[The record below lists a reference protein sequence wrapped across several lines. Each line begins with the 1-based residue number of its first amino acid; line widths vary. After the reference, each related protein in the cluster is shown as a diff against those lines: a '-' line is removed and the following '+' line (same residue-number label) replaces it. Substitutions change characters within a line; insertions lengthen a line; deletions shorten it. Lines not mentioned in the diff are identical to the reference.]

1 MAFDLAAVG
10 GFSSGKLCHKASI
23 SNPTL
28 AEVIGAESCDLLPTT
43 GFWAEIDSVDGKTI
57 KTGFSFWGDLWLEGF
72 FQGNYNYD
80 LTGCDLLIHHSLC
93 KSTSPSEDVIANL
106 GKYEVRHI
114 TACTK
119 TEESYTVTLWH
130 DTYEEEPDITET
142 IRRSVHYFTLD
153 KAPDIDLENFYVQAV
168 LILEFENLDCTPEE
182 NDYRCLR
189 PKPFGIRGAFSSDF
203 FTKTGEEIKDANPLY
218 YAKHGGILAMRVRN
232 TLTFSEV
239 MSYYDDDAW
248 NSGTPNAKAGGLIDL
263 SHSGIADYLADYRP
277 LTPQERNGTSDT
289 DPQSGAENSIT
300 KDRFLLNVGDGAL
313 FLIAKNI
320 VTVPTTRFGHYD
332 NKYYYTPKYCQG
344 SQWGRAGHGGSTMLI
359 VCNNWTGFDPKIISK
374 YFSDATVGTYYA
386 QNPPPVRYPKG
397 LGRCYIAT
405 GSLIGSIL
413 PDEGLYALDCIKS
426 PTRINT
432 PCNIK
437 DFGNGSDGDVTNPS
451 PKAITYVTAVSSDY
465 KTFKVHGLL
474 GKIGSLVMIHQ
485 MQKTSGVDL
494 YSGKFTLARITA
506 SDTAAKTITVDTAF
520 ETNLSKYYVQIL
532 LLYEYGDVTIDG
544 TITGTAWNSAGFGG
558 IIPIVCNGTLDLT
571 KGIIDARGLGTHKN
585 ISNPLVGNNFMR
597 SRLYIGQGHG
607 TVFILARKIIMD
619 GSTRI
624 GAAYPGSHFGG
635 PYSTTEGHYDANSGG
650 GYRGKD
656 GANGNGGWGGGA
668 GTNGGWHSDA
678 PNATDSSGRQ
688 GAHILIVSDSIEGF
702 HLNAISTGGEGNPH
716 DGGAGYG
723 GGGSSYGGGG
733 GFQGGAGGGGGAGA
747 AFVYCNKITN
757 QSTTG
762 IITN

>member
-10 GFSSGKLCHKASI
+10 GFSSGKLCHAASV

-28 AEVIGAESCDLLPTT
+28 AEVIGRESCSDLPTT
-43 GFWAEIDSVDGKTI
+43 GFWAEIDSFDGKTI
-57 KTGFSFWGDLWLEGF
+57 KTGFSFWGDSWLEGS
-72 FQGNYNYD
+72 FQRD

-119 TEESYTVTLWH
+119 KEESYTATLWH
-130 DTYEEEPDITET
+130 DTYEEEPDITAT
-142 IRRSVHYFTLD
+142 IRRSVYYFTLD

-182 NDYRCLR
+182 NDYRWLH
-189 PKPFGIRGAFSSDF
+189 PKPFGILGDVYTF
-203 FTKTGEEIKDANPLY
+203 FYTETGEKFEDGNPFY

-239 MSYYDDDAW
+239 MSYYDNDAY

-332 NKYYYTPKYCQG
+332 NKYYYAPKYCQG

-374 YFSDATVGTYYA
+374 YFSDATVGTYYTLTV
-386 QNPPPVRYPKG
+386 PPVRNPKG
-397 LGRCYIAT
+397 LGRCYIACGNLT
-405 GSLIGSIL
+405 PKLL
-413 PDEGLYALDCIKS
+413 ADEGLYALDAIRT
-426 PTRINT
+426 PTRLNLH
-432 PCNIK
+432 CNINN
-437 DFGNGSDGDVTNPS
+437 FGYGTGGDSYVRNYYSGIRSISSDG
-451 PKAITYVTAVSSDY
+451 
-465 KTFKVHGLL
+465 KTFTLNSS
-474 GKIGSLVMIHQ
+474 IGTVGGLVMIHQ
-485 MQKTSGVDL
+485 LQKNSGEDVD
-494 YSGKFTLARITA
+494 SGKFTLARITEK
-506 SDTAAKTITVDTAF
+506 DNNVITVDTAF
-520 ETNLSKYYVQIL
+520 PIDLDKYYGQMITL
-532 LLYEYGDVTIDG
+532 CEHGNLTIDG
-544 TITGTAWNSAGFGG
+544 EISAGASWNAGVGG
-558 IIPIVCNGTLDLT
+558 ILAIVCYGTLD
-571 KGIIDARGLGTHKN
+571 IRGAKLLVEGQGTHNNVVNK
-585 ISNPLVGNNFMR
+585 LVGNNFMR

-607 TVFILARKIIMD
+607 TVFLLARKIIMNS
-619 GSTRI
+619 STRI
-624 GAAYPGSHFGG
+624 GGIYPGTHFGG

-656 GANGNGGWGGGA
+656 GSQGQGGWGGGA
-668 GTNGGWHSDA
+668 GPNGGWFSNA
-678 PNATDSSGRQ
+678 PNAAEGTGLQ
-688 GAHILIVSDSIEGF
+688 GAHILIISDTIEDF
-702 HLNAISTGGEGNPH
+702 RLNAISTGGRGFSH
-716 DGGAGYG
+716 HGGAGYG
-723 GGGSSYGGGG
+723 GGGINYGGGG
-733 GFQGGAGGGGGAGA
+733 GYRGGGEGGGGAGA
-747 AFVYCNKITN
+747 AFIYCNKVVN

-762 IITN
+762 IVTA

>member
-10 GFSSGKLCHKASI
+10 GFSSGKLCHYASI

-28 AEVIGAESCDLLPTT
+28 TEVIERESCSDLLPTT

-57 KTGFSFWGDLWLEGF
+57 KTGFSFWGDIWLEDF
-72 FQGNYNYD
+72 FQRNYNYD

-93 KSTSPSEDVIANL
+93 KSTSPAEDVIANL

-119 TEESYTVTLWH
+119 TEESYTVTL
-130 DTYEEEPDITET
+130 EQRDITAT
-142 IRRSVHYFTLD
+142 IRRSVYYFTLD

-182 NDYRCLR
+182 NDYRWLH
-189 PKPFGIRGAFSSDF
+189 PKPFGILGDVHTF
-203 FTKTGEEIKDANPLY
+203 FYTETDEKIEDNSPFY

-320 VTVPTTRFGHYD
+320 VTAPTTRFGHYD

-374 YFSDATVGTYYA
+374 YFSDATVGTYYTLTV
-386 QNPPPVRYPKG
+386 PPVRNPKG
-397 LGRCYIAT
+397 LGRCYIACGNLT
-405 GSLIGSIL
+405 STMLA
-413 PDEGLYALDCIKS
+413 DEGLYALDAIRNT
-426 PTRINT
+426 TRIST
-432 PCNIK
+432 ACNINN
-437 DFGNGSDGDVTNPS
+437 FGYGTGGDSYVRNYYSGIRNISSDG
-451 PKAITYVTAVSSDY
+451 
-465 KTFKVHGLL
+465 KTFTLNSS
-474 GKIGSLVMIHQ
+474 IGTVGGLVMIHQ
-485 MQKTSGVDL
+485 LQRNSGEDVD
-494 YSGKFTLARITA
+494 SGKFTLARITA
-506 SDTAAKTITVDTAF
+506 KDNNVITVDTAF
-520 ETNLSKYYVQIL
+520 PIDLDKYYGQMITL
-532 LLYEYGDVTIDG
+532 CEHGNLTIDG
-544 TITGTAWNSAGFGG
+544 EISAGASWNAGVGG
-558 IIPIVCNGTLDLT
+558 ILAIVCYGTLD
-571 KGIIDARGLGTHKN
+571 IRGAKLLVEGQGTHNNVVNK
-585 ISNPLVGNNFMR
+585 LVGNNFMR

-607 TVFILARKIIMD
+607 TVFLLARKIIMN

-624 GAAYPGSHFGG
+624 GGIYPGSHFGG

-656 GANGNGGWGGGA
+656 GSQGQGGWGGGA
-668 GTNGGWHSDA
+668 GPNGGWFSNA
-678 PNATDSSGRQ
+678 PNAAEGTGLQ
-688 GAHILIVSDSIEGF
+688 GAHILIVSDTIEDF
-702 HLNAISTGGEGNPH
+702 RLTAISTGGRGFSH
-716 DGGAGYG
+716 HGGAGYG
-723 GGGSSYGGGG
+723 GGGINYGGGG
-733 GFQGGAGGGGGAGA
+733 GYRGGGEGGGGAGA
-747 AFVYCNKITN
+747 AFIYCNKVVN

-762 IITN
+762 IVMA